1 MDIKGG
7 CEAKERR
14 RSKKVEITWKSDG
27 KMHICRLLT
36 PIEESQD
43 ITSRQKRR
51 RPIRENEKGTKD
63 NEINYLRD
71 VHLDDGV
78 RRMSFFTGLLLFFSL
93 HSFTSFHDDG
103 TLEKT
108 ILVDD
113 ESLTDGINNITFDS
127 LLAK

>member
-1 MDIKGG
+1 MQIAD
-7 CEAKERR
+7 ANR
-14 RSKKVEITWKSDG
+14 RSLKIS
-27 KMHICRLLT
+27 L
-36 PIEESQD
+36 QD
-43 ITSRQKRR
+43 KRR
-51 RPIRENEKGTKD
+51 KTTRHTEKVRKD

-93 HSFTSFHDDG
+93 HSFTSLHDDG

-108 ILVDD
+108 ILVDE

>member
-1 MDIKGG
+1 MD
-7 CEAKERR
+7 AK
-14 RSKKVEITWKSDG
+14 KKREITWKSDG
-27 KMHICRLLT
+27 KMHFCRLLT
-36 PIEESQD
+36 PID
-43 ITSRQKRR
+43 ILDSYRRLSRQKA
-51 RPIRENEKGTKD
+51 ENSRVRDRKGKKD
-63 NEINYLRD
+63 NEINYLVRD

-78 RRMSFFTGLLLFFSL
+78 RRMSFFTGLLLFFS

-127 LLAK
+127 LLAKFNKNRECFD